1 MANDSTDKR
10 LPRLLC
16 EPHDGSRSLK
26 FLKFKRDYRTSMRAE
41 FLPDDE
47 HSLWTANIGLDPGG
61 DDPNAPAMPAAGEVP
76 CLRDHR

>member
-61 DDPNAPAMPAAGEVP
+61 DDPNAPALPAAGAGEAIRP
-76 CLRDHR
+76 P